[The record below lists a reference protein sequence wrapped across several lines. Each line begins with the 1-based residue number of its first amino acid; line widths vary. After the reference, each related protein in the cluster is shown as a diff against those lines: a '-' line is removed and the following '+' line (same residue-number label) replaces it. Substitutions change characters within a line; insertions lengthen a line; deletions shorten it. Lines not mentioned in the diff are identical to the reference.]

1 MNFTMAEKFA
11 LNQWLSEYPSE
22 LSYWDIIE
30 LIKSEDEIEDI
41 EDRQITFS
49 ETIEYWSAEDVIE
62 LIEDTKDSF
71 QWYLNEALKEQTK

>member
-30 LIKSEDEIEDI
+30 LIKKEDEIEDI
-41 EDRQITFS
+41 EDRQVIFW
-49 ETIEYWSAEDVIE
+49 ETIEYWPSEDVIE
-62 LIEDTKDSF
+62 LIDNTKDSF
-71 QWYLNEALKEQTK
+71 QWYLTEALKENAK